1 LPILSDDYRLW
12 IVPETMANSIGTD
25 ALDAAVR
32 DGLQGQRASL
42 N

>member
-1 LPILSDDYRLW
+1 
-12 IVPETMANSIGTD
+12 MANSIGTD